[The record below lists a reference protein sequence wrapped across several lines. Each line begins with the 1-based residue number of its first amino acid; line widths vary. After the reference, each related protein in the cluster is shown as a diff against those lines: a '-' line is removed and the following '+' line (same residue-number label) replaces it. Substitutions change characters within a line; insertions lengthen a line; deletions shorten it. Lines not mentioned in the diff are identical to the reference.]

1 MLGVQRAS
9 AISVL
14 NFDDFG
20 IRKFHTTWYSFLETK
35 IVSQEKPFLELARSG
50 QHQTFSKIDLWLLH
64 KLMIIINR
72 WKQLICNILQ

>member
-20 IRKFHTTWYSFLETK
+20 IWKLHTAWYSFLETK
-35 IVSQEKPFLELARSG
+35 IVNQEKFFLELATLTS
-50 QHQTFSKIDLWLLH
+50 I
-64 KLMIIINR
+64 
-72 WKQLICNILQ
+72 